1 MSIRDIFEGT
11 LLNHWIL
18 LSFFMIAYLIQLGNY
33 FFVFLKVPLFRS
45 QKKTDSFPSVSVV
58 ICAKNEEQNLR
69 ALLPRVLE
77 QDYPEFE
84 VVVVNDCST
93 DDSEE
98 VLMELAAQY
107 PQLRYTSIPA
117 DERNIRGKK
126 LALTIGLKAAGYAHV
141 VLSDADCY
149 PVSERWLRLM
159 ASNFSDTHRIVLGY
173 GGYEPGKGLLNTV
186 IRYETTFT
194 ALQYL
199 GYAIKGL
206 PYMGVGRNM
215 AYEKS
220 LFFENRGFAGHYHVL
235 SGDDDL
241 FVNQNANGANCV
253 VEFSP
258 ESHTRSK
265 PETNFRS
272 WFQQKKRHVSAG
284 RYYST
289 VSRLRLASEWVSRII
304 LYTSLIWIC
313 IALPWRI
320 FVAPLFLVLLI
331 SRLSIFKMGMRRLD
345 EKNLLLPSLLLDP
358 IFPVFMGAVWLSGRF
373 EKKYQAWR

>member
-18 LSFFMIAYLIQLGNY
+18 LTLFMLALLIQLGHY
-33 FFVFLKVPLFRS
+33 FFVFLKVPKYS
-45 QKKTDSFPSVSVV
+45 AKKKKDSFPEVSVV
-58 ICAKNEEQNLR
+58 ICARNEEQNLK
-69 ALLPRVLE
+69 AFLPLVLK
-77 QDYPEFE
+77 QDYPQFE

-93 DDSEE
+93 DESEE
-98 VLMELAAQY
+98 VLMELAGQY
-107 PQLRYTSIPA
+107 KQLRYTSIPA

-126 LALTIGLKAAGYAHV
+126 LALTIGLKAAKYAYV

-149 PVSERWLRLM
+149 PVSKHWLQRM
-159 ASNFSDTHRIVLGY
+159 ASNFSDTHKIVLGY
-173 GGYEPGKGLLNTV
+173 GGYERGKGLLNTI

-206 PYMGVGRNM
+206 PYMGVGRNL

-220 LFFENRGFAGHYHVL
+220 LFFDTKGFAGHYHVP

-241 FVNQNANGANCV
+241 FVNQNATGANCV

-265 PETNFRS
+265 PEMNFRA
-272 WFQQKKRHVSAG
+272 WFLQKKRHVSAG
-284 RYYST
+284 RFYST
-289 VSRLRLASEWVSRII
+289 VSRLRLASEWISRII
-304 LYTSLIWIC
+304 LYTTLIWIC

-331 SRLSIFKMGMRRLD
+331 SRLGIFKMGMRRLD